1 MNSLELKIPPAA
13 LMFVTGGLMWLVSW
27 SLPAGAVVVP
37 GRILLAVTPAIAGA
51 IVSALGVMA
60 FRQASTTVNPMKPES
75 TSSLV
80 SSGLYR
86 VSRNPMY
93 LGFLLI
99 LLGWALFLA
108 NMLVFLPLTGFLLYM
123 NRFQIEPEERALA
136 LRFGKSFA
144 TYTAEVRRW
153 L

>member
-1 MNSLELKIPPAA
+1 
-13 LMFVTGGLMWLVSW
+13 MFVTGGLMWLVSW

-108 NMLVFLPLTGFLLYM
+108 NIFGFLALPGFLLYM

-136 LRFGKSFA
+136 LRFGKRFA

>member
-1 MNSLELKIPPAA
+1 LNFLELKIPPVA

-37 GRILLAVTPAIAGA
+37 GRILLAVTPAFAGA
-51 IVSALGVMA
+51 IVSALGVVA
-60 FRQASTTVNPMKPES
+60 FRRASTTVNPMKPEY

-80 SSGLYR
+80 SSGVYR

-108 NMLVFLPLTGFLLYM
+108 NIFAFLALPDFLFYM
-123 NRFQIEPEERALA
+123 NRFQIEPEERALG

>member
-1 MNSLELKIPPAA
+1 
-13 LMFVTGGLMWLVSW
+13 MFVTGGLMWLVSW
-27 SLPAGAVVVP
+27 SFPAGAVVVP
-37 GRILLAVTPAIAGA
+37 GRILLALTPAIAGA
-51 IVSALGVMA
+51 IVSALGVIA
-60 FRQASTTVNPMKPES
+60 FRRASTTVNPMKPEY

-80 SSGLYR
+80 SSGVYT

-108 NMLVFLPLTGFLLYM
+108 NMFAFLALPGFLLYM

-136 LRFGKSFA
+136 LRFGRSFA
-144 TYTAEVRRW
+144 TYTAHVRRW